1 MKGIVLF
8 GHGARN
14 PEWARPFHASRDV
27 LQTRAPQT
35 QVALGFLEAMRPTLD
50 EAIDDLVKRGVVQ
63 IDIVPIFLATGSHIA
78 KDLPLLVASAL
89 DRHPDISIAIATPVG
104 ESPSVIEAMATYA
117 LKPAVSP

>member
-14 PEWARPFHASRDV
+14 PEWARPFHAIRDV